1 MQIMCANQAGQSSA
15 RAQATTP
22 EKAKKAESARL
33 YKRMPQTP
41 TVIQFYCELQTFNM
55 LPKTACE
62 AAKTSN
68 KATPAIAEDKKEKTP
83 EKATKPAAI
92 LFLNYNK
99 RSRIQ
104 WTLVMN
110 MPAKEVAIL
119 RRSLHF
125 QFKKLNL
132 DN

>member
-1 MQIMCANQAGQSSA
+1 
-15 RAQATTP
+15 
-22 EKAKKAESARL
+22 
-33 YKRMPQTP
+33 MPQTP

-55 LPKTACE
+55 LPKTAGE

-68 KATPAIAEDKKEKTP
+68 KATPAIAEDKKAKTP

-92 LFLNYNK
+92 LAFK
-99 RSRIQ
+99 RIQ
-104 WTLVMN
+104 WTLIMK
-110 MPAKEVAIL
+110 MSSKEAAIL
-119 RRSLHF
+119 QRGLHF